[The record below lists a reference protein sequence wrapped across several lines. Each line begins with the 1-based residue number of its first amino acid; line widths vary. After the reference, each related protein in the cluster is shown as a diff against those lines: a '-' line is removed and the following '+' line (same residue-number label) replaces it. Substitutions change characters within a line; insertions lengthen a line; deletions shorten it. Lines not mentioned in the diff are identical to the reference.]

1 MRRLGLDFVVGSV
14 LYGIIGP
21 SVFFFEVYKAVFSV
35 FWFSKITKI
44 ALQGFR

>member
-1 MRRLGLDFVVGSV
+1 MRHLGLDFVVGSV

-21 SVFFFEVYKAVFSV
+21 SVFFFEAVFSV

-44 ALQGFR
+44 ALQGFQSS